1 MSDERS
7 EKGASG
13 SVPDY
18 SDERTTV
25 AELKEEVRKFVS
37 ARRWEVFHT
46 PKNLASSLAIEV
58 GELMEHFQW
67 LTGDESQQVIEDPTR
82 MQGIR
87 EEMSDCMAYL
97 LALANVLGVD
107 ISSAFVEKMV
117 RNAEKYPE
125 PPPGLPPSPR
135 PYRGER

>member
-1 MSDERS
+1 M
-7 EKGASG
+7 
-13 SVPDY
+13 Y
-18 SDERTTV
+18 
-25 AELKEEVRKFVS
+25 
-37 ARRWEVFHT
+37 HT

-58 GELMEHFQW
+58 AELMEHFQW
-67 LTGDESQQVIEDPTR
+67 LTGEESQRVVEDPAR

-107 ISSAFVEKMV
+107 VSSAFVEKMV

-125 PPPGLPPSPR
+125 PPSGLPPSPR
-135 PYRGER
+135 PYIGER